1 VNSNRHLEGLYTRD
15 VISENLQFYNFVYF
29 GLLFLNIFILIIFV
43 INLFNSMILSLE
55 ERKAEILILKNM
67 GIALDKIRT
76 FVIGEIYMN
85 FIGVLLFSLLII
97 IYISLVLS
105 LAIEVKLVL
114 MIYGLLLASFIIL
127 LVLSRRIVKKLIF
140 TGGTD
145 L

>member
-1 VNSNRHLEGLYTRD
+1 
-15 VISENLQFYNFVYF
+15 
-29 GLLFLNIFILIIFV
+29 
-43 INLFNSMILSLE
+43 MILSLE
-55 ERKAEILILKNM
+55 ERKAEIQILKNM
-67 GIALDKIRT
+67 GISLEKIRT

-127 LVLSRRIVKKLIF
+127 LILSRRIVK
-140 TGGTD
+140 
-145 L
+145 

>member
-1 VNSNRHLEGLYTRD
+1 MNSNRHLEGLYTRD

-55 ERKAEILILKNM
+55 ERKAEIQILKNM
-67 GIALDKIRT
+67 GISLDKIRT

-127 LVLSRRIVKKLIF
+127 LILSRRIVK
-140 TGGTD
+140 
-145 L
+145 

>member
-1 VNSNRHLEGLYTRD
+1 
-15 VISENLQFYNFVYF
+15 
-29 GLLFLNIFILIIFV
+29 
-43 INLFNSMILSLE
+43 MILSLE
-55 ERKAEILILKNM
+55 ERKAEIKILKNM
-67 GIALDKIRT
+67 GISLDKIRT

-127 LVLSRRIVKKLIF
+127 LILSRRIVK
-140 TGGTD
+140 
-145 L
+145 

>member
-1 VNSNRHLEGLYTRD
+1 
-15 VISENLQFYNFVYF
+15 
-29 GLLFLNIFILIIFV
+29 
-43 INLFNSMILSLE
+43 MILSLE

-140 TGGTD
+140 TGGAD